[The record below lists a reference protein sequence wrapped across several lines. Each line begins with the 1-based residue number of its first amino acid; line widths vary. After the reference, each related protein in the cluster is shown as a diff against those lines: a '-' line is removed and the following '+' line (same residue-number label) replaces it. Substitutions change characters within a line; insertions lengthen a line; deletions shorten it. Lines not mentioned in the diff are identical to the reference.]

1 MLNTDNELERVLKL
15 LDKMS
20 EVSRIA
26 MTSSSTFEDKLKF
39 VRIQKTFIET
49 RNKLI
54 PLIFDYEDAK
64 EITKDLPSFLGGTE

>member
-64 EITKDLPSFLGGTE
+64 EITKDLPSFLGGAE